1 MNILQ
6 HTVLPSH
13 SVFAKDIEL
22 YFRASDKVRL
32 IGQTLHIPAYQKV
45 DFDTYF
51 NYFPVKK
58 WLDFGQIDSLF
69 LKGVLHGVA
78 LFEVMGVRQASCVT
92 KQQLLSRFVIG
103 ESGRQTTFC
112 EQVFDFSTYDAIFVR
127 VCTLDD
133 KCELESLDFG
143 TNKNACR
150 QVKLALCFID
160 DAPNH
165 QAIIDEIV
173 LMKNI
178 NGLDIDIVDISEKT
192 AHGSMLIRTLQQIAD
207 DRTHV
212 LSLSAQGFLVA
223 ESVFRAVRF
232 FEMVFDERQDVM
244 LMGLPIS
251 IDEIDENAAFKL
263 VAKGGSKDH
272 KLSWHYCM
280 FDKKI
285 IRDFGLPLPLL
296 LVQSAAEY
304 QQRTH
309 KEIVPLSGVAYT
321 KVAPSNSLIQKE
333 YYEVKD
339 GTIIQMLQSRPDVVL
354 IKTLVWDR
362 FWHNIH
368 TYNYVAA
375 RLNLYALDH
384 IVKGIYQSNPE
395 ELDRLVRR
403 LYDQENRFTRYTK
416 HSNVVTSKPVKQN
429 LFSQIKPYF
438 LPSRNVNQVQGE
450 RQIKDFVG
458 RGRVLVVGDDGVAEI
473 ARIRRKKAK
482 QLTSHAAK
490 SYYLFM
496 KRYKQIRLGLLQ
508 YRNDQKSY

>member
-32 IGQTLHIPAYQKV
+32 VGQTLHIPAYQKV
-45 DFDTYF
+45 DFDTCF

-69 LKGVLHGVA
+69 LKGVLRGVA
-78 LFEVMGVRQASCVT
+78 LFEVMGVRQEGHAT

-103 ESGRQTTFC
+103 EPEQRTTFC
-112 EQVFDFSTYDAIFVR
+112 EQVFDFSAYDAIFVR

-143 TNKNACR
+143 TDKNTCR

-160 DAPNH
+160 NAPNH
-165 QAIIDEIV
+165 QTVIDEIIS
-173 LMKNI
+173 MKNI
-178 NGLDIDIVDISEKT
+178 NGLDIDVVNISEKT
-192 AHGSMLIRTLQQIAD
+192 AHGSTLIRALQQIAD

-212 LSLSAQGFLVA
+212 LSLSVQGFLAA
-223 ESVFRAVRF
+223 ESIFRAVRF

-244 LMGLPIS
+244 LMGFPVS
-251 IDEIDENAAFKL
+251 ADEIDENAAFKM

-285 IRDFGLPLPLL
+285 IRGFGLPLPLSL
-296 LVQSAAEY
+296 AQSAAEY

-309 KEIVPLSGVAYT
+309 KEIVLLSGVAYT
-321 KVAPSNSLIQKE
+321 HVASSNSLIQKE

-339 GTIIQMLQSRPDVVL
+339 GMIVQMLQSRPDMAL
-354 IKTLVWDR
+354 LKTLVWDR

-384 IVKGIYQSNPE
+384 IIKDTYQSSPE
-395 ELDRLVRR
+395 ELDRLVQQ
-403 LYDQENRFTRYTK
+403 LYDKENRFTRYAK
-416 HSNVVTSKPVKQN
+416 HSNAVAPKPVKQN
-429 LFSQIKPYF
+429 LFSQLKPYL
-438 LPSRNVNQVQGE
+438 LPSMNTNQVQGE

-458 RGRVLVVGDDGVAEI
+458 RGRVLVVDDAGTVEI

-482 QLTSHAAK
+482 QLVSHATK

-496 KRYKQIRLGLLQ
+496 KQYKQIRLGLLQ
-508 YRNDQKSY
+508 YRNAQKSY

>member
-32 IGQTLHIPAYQKV
+32 IGQALHIPAYQKV
-45 DFDTYF
+45 DFDTCF

-69 LKGVLHGVA
+69 LKGVLRGVA
-78 LFEVMGVRQASCVT
+78 LLEVMGVRQESHAV

-103 ESGRQTTFC
+103 EPEQRTTFC
-112 EQVFDFSTYDAIFVR
+112 EQVFDFSAYDAIFVR

-143 TNKNACR
+143 TDKKTCR

-160 DAPNH
+160 DAPN
-165 QAIIDEIV
+165 QQTIIDEIA

-178 NGLDIDIVDISEKT
+178 NGLDIDMVNISEKT
-192 AHGSMLIRTLQQIAD
+192 AHGSTLIRALQQMAD
-207 DRTHV
+207 DRTHA
-212 LSLSAQGFLVA
+212 LSLSAQGFLAA
-223 ESVFRAVRF
+223 ESIFRAVRF

-251 IDEIDENAAFKL
+251 TDEIDENAVFKM

-285 IRDFGLPLPLL
+285 IRDFGLPLPLSL
-296 LVQSAAEY
+296 AQSAAEY

-309 KEIVPLSGVAYT
+309 KEIVPLSGVVHGYI
-321 KVAPSNSLIQKE
+321 APSNTLIQKE
-333 YYEVKD
+333 YHEIKD
-339 GTIIQMLQSRPDVVL
+339 GIIIQMLQSRPDMVL
-354 IKTLVWDR
+354 LKSLVWDR

-384 IVKGIYQSNPE
+384 ITKGTYQSSPE
-395 ELDRLVRR
+395 KLDRLVQQ
-403 LYDQENRFTRYTK
+403 LYDKENRFTRYTK
-416 HSNVVTSKPVKQN
+416 HTNVTKVKPIKLS
-429 LFSQIKPYF
+429 LFNQFKPYL
-438 LPSRNVNQVQGE
+438 LPSMNTNQVQGE

-458 RGRVLVVGDDGVAEI
+458 RERVLVDDAGVVEI

-482 QLTSHAAK
+482 QLVSHATK
-490 SYYLFM
+490 SYYLFV
-496 KRYKQIRLGLLQ
+496 KQYKQIRLGLLR
-508 YRNDQKSY
+508 YRNARKSY